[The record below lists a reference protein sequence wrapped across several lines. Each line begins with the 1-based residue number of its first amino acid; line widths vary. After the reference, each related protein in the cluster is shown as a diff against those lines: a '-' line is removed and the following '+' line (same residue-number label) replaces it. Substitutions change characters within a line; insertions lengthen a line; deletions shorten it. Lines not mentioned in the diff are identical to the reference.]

1 MIEPSGRNKYIL
13 KIEQKLNKLQPKE
26 LMSGIED
33 NAQAHE
39 KAQKIEISNID
50 LKLPL
55 FFQIVK

>member
-1 MIEPSGRNKYIL
+1 MDFGHVFRDFHKKLLS
-13 KIEQKLNKLQPKE
+13 KIQPKE

>member
-1 MIEPSGRNKYIL
+1 MN
-13 KIEQKLNKLQPKE
+13 NVLQPKE
-26 LMSGIED
+26 VMSGIED

>member
-1 MIEPSGRNKYIL
+1 MIWTLANLALIHETFYDT
-13 KIEQKLNKLQPKE
+13 LQPKE

>member
-1 MIEPSGRNKYIL
+1 M
-13 KIEQKLNKLQPKE
+13 LNFIGCIQPKE
-26 LMSGIED
+26 LMSGIDD